1 MRIPS
6 YDDLARSIPD
16 ISARDTFAQVRRI
29 LPAEGAAPAGP
40 VEPIGSDAP
49 SQLFAC
55 LRSTR
60 DSPELRRATLRLA
73 ALAQGRPE
81 RSRGASAA
89 SRAAAPGGGAP
100 GALKND

>member
-16 ISARDTFAQVRRI
+16 ISARDTFAHVRRI
-29 LPAEGAAPAGP
+29 LPAEGAPQAGP

-60 DSPELRRATLRLA
+60 DSPELRRA
-73 ALAQGRPE
+73 
-81 RSRGASAA
+81 SAA

-100 GALKND
+100 GAL